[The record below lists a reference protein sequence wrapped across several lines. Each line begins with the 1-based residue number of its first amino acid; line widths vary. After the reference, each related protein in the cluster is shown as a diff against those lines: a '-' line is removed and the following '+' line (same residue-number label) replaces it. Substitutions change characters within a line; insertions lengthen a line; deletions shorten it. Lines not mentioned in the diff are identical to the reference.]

1 LTLGGLQPVN
11 DVHMDSRR
19 LWLPGML
26 DRIDAAMAQGVDFSA
41 YEISAT
47 KLRQVIR
54 DSPGSDELKRS
65 LIAYL
70 NRRVRN

>member
-1 LTLGGLQPVN
+1 MV
-11 DVHMDSRR
+11 
-19 LWLPGML
+19 
-26 DRIDAAMAQGVDFSA
+26 DRIKAAAAQGGDFSA
-41 YEISAT
+41 YEVSAT